1 MIRKH
6 MGILCKMWIS
16 MIYIASMLILQL
28 YIDKHKEKKGE
39 GWKNSTLLS
48 STIFSFFLFMQ
59 KDDKEEFI
67 SAKHI
72 RDICKLIR
80 CSKTQENELW
90 TQSHYCTY
98 SKKKVGERVT
108 TFTLLF
114 FEEKMHF
121 PKGNILY
128 MVKGFKETLSFW
140 KLIFES
146 ILFLVYCFRIIA
158 IFYLYIHTLVKIN
171 IKVLQIIST

>member
-6 MGILCKMWIS
+6 RGILYKMWIS
-16 MIYIASMLILQL
+16 IIYIASMLILQL

-72 RDICKLIR
+72 RDICKLIG

-98 SKKKVGERVT
+98 SKKKGWRKSYYVYFIIFWRKNAFSKRKHSLYGKRFQGN
-108 TFTLLF
+108 TFFLKT
-114 FEEKMHF
+114 
-121 PKGNILY
+121 Y
-128 MVKGFKETLSFW
+128 FW
-140 KLIFES
+140 KHFIFG
-146 ILFLVYCFRIIA
+146 ILFQNYCYFLFI
-158 IFYLYIHTLVKIN
+158 YTH
-171 IKVLQIIST
+171 ISQN